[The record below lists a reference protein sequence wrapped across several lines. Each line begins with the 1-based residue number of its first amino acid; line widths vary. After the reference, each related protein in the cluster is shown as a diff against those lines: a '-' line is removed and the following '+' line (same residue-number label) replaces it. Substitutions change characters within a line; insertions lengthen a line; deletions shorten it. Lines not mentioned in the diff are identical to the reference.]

1 MDNEDWIGWLTKNG
15 VPAISKQARE
25 GKQARQFGRGL
36 SRKRKSE
43 DGATQPKVLFHF
55 SII

>member
-1 MDNEDWIGWLTKNG
+1 MDNEDWIAWLAKNG
-15 VPAISKQARE
+15 IPLLSKQERESKQAH
-25 GKQARQFGRGL
+25 QFGRGL

-43 DGATQPKVLFHF
+43 DGVAQPKVLFYF